1 MWAGVSRGTLRAGVE
16 AGRGG
21 HACDTQDGSHMGGQ
35 ALRSEDRAVKIDASR
50 QPNFFSCTWDIMNTL
65 WLVMGSW
72 VLVTCVFEQSKQ
84 M

>member
-1 MWAGVSRGTLRAGVE
+1 
-16 AGRGG
+16 
-21 HACDTQDGSHMGGQ
+21 MGGQ

-72 VLVTCVFEQSKQ
+72 VLVTCVFEKSKQ